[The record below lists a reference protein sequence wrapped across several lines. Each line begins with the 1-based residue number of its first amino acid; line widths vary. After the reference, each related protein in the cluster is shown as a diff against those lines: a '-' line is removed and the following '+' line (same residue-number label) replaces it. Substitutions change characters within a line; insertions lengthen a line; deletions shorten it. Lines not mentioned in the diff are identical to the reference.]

1 MSRPVVADPS
11 SPSELQ
17 TSKPCE
23 VGVPSIVQ
31 ARLRQ
36 TRAYRCVPPSYR
48 ARSPSDEVKV
58 EAFLKQ
64 KFEHT
69 TGRVSDCGSTRFHI
83 GGVQSGMQITQ
94 RLAPPDQFM
103 LVTPTLKIQNLQ
115 H

>member
-23 VGVPSIVQ
+23 VGVPSVVQ

-48 ARSPSDEVKV
+48 ARSPS
-58 EAFLKQ
+58 
-64 KFEHT
+64 
-69 TGRVSDCGSTRFHI
+69 SDKKYPHPSQLLTNATQGLPRRNLTENFPTHSNVRDSARFAPLP
-83 GGVQSGMQITQ
+83 QQITDAFCALTYC
-94 RLAPPDQFM
+94 RRR
-103 LVTPTLKIQNLQ
+103 
-115 H
+115 